1 MTWHLQPQSSHAILV
16 GAKSVAILQLLAL
29 GGFSAYCGMNYTTRL
44 KQKWLKKGEIT
55 SLTFGPCPE
64 NNQAL
69 DGRHPRG
76 VNIIPFFILNCLLVL
91 KSSLFFVLINAF
103 MLKSL
108 KILLWQPRCPE
119 PFSDRGALFW
129 FFTLII
135 KNPLCVLSHTHT
147 PSGWM
152 KYDQSINTHSKVL
165 RVFLYQIFCVI
176 FQFSFFFFF
185 GGGGVYA
192 FCYRWW
198 PAA

>member
-1 MTWHLQPQSSHAILV
+1 MSPT
-16 GAKSVAILQLLAL
+16 
-29 GGFSAYCGMNYTTRL
+29 
-44 KQKWLKKGEIT
+44 
-55 SLTFGPCPE
+55 
-64 NNQAL
+64 
-69 DGRHPRG
+69 RG

-152 KYDQSINTHSKVL
+152 KYDQSINLPAILSVPISCLVGSAWLSTLGSHITSFQHLLLVDS
-165 RVFLYQIFCVI
+165 VFLPQVVKSCLLFLPLAGNV
-176 FQFSFFFFF
+176 
-185 GGGGVYA
+185 
-192 FCYRWW
+192 
-198 PAA
+198 